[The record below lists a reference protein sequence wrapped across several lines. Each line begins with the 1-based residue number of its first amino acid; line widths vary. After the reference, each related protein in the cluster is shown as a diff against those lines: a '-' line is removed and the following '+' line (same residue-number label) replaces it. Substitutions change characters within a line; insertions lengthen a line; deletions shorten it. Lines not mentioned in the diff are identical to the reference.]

1 MKSILISLLTLLI
14 FGGGGYYGYTT
25 YLLAEPQGAAPALQ
39 TAQVRRGDLVLTAG
53 GIGTLFAGEESKVG
67 FRSSGIVSSVAAQVG
82 ERVDVDQILATLEY
96 DSALNSQLISA
107 QINQRLA
114 EIALIVLT
122 GEAGA
127 ADLAAAQSSLAAAQ
141 AEYDHLVAPPTAEE
155 VNAARSELLSAQK
168 ALETLLAGPSQDAM
182 TSLEADLRSAE
193 VARAEAQAAYDR
205 VAWRNDV
212 GATTQAADLQTATL
226 AYEKALAQ
234 YNIGASGAAE
244 EDIESTRARVSQAR
258 NTLNLLLLN
267 ADQMEVAAAR
277 AKVEQNRA
285 ALEDLLDGPSAAE
298 LEQAELAVEQ
308 ARLAALDVQ
317 TRIVGG
323 TVRAPMAGVVTS
335 VSVQPGD
342 SVAEG
347 PIIGLANTDTAQVRF
362 WIEELDIAAAVPG
375 FPVSILFEAFPE
387 YRYSGQITRVE
398 PALVEVD
405 GASAIQAWA
414 SIDMTQHAAPLLFGM
429 NAEVEIIAGEA
440 RNALLVPVQALR
452 QIAPGQFAV
461 FVVGPNDELEFRPVQ
476 VGLRNFVN
484 AEILSGLQERET
496 ISTGDAQLGTN

>member
-1 MKSILISLLTLLI
+1 M
-14 FGGGGYYGYTT
+14 G
-25 YLLAEPQGAAPALQ
+25 
-39 TAQVRRGDLVLTAG
+39 
-53 GIGTLFAGEESKVG
+53 
-67 FRSSGIVSSVAAQVG
+67 
-82 ERVDVDQILATLEY
+82 
-96 DSALNSQLISA
+96 
-107 QINQRLA
+107 
-114 EIALIVLT
+114 
-122 GEAGA
+122 
-127 ADLAAAQSSLAAAQ
+127 
-141 AEYDHLVAPPTAEE
+141 PT
-155 VNAARSELLSAQK
+155 
-168 ALETLLAGPSQDAM
+168 
-182 TSLEADLRSAE
+182 
-193 VARAEAQAAYDR
+193 
-205 VAWRNDV
+205 
-212 GATTQAADLQTATL
+212 
-226 AYEKALAQ
+226 
-234 YNIGASGAAE
+234 I
-244 EDIESTRARVSQAR
+244 
-258 NTLNLLLLN
+258 
-267 ADQMEVAAAR
+267 
-277 AKVEQNRA
+277 
-285 ALEDLLDGPSAAE
+285 
-298 LEQAELAVEQ
+298 
-308 ARLAALDVQ
+308 LDVQ
-317 TRIVGG
+317 TQIVGG

-387 YRYSGQITRVE
+387 YRYSGQITRVQ